1 MNFTY
6 PEAIRR
12 LADTRNVADLLTRGS
27 AEQEIARASCRLER
41 AEDQRAAVGSC
52 GRLVTIAASN

>member
-6 PEAIRR
+6 PEAMRR

-41 AEDQRAAVGSC
+41 AEVNA
-52 GRLVTIAASN
+52 LL